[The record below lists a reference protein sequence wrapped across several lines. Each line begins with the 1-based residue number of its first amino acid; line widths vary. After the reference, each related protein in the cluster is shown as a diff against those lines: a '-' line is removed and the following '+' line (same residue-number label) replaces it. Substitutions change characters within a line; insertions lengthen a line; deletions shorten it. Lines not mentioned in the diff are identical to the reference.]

1 MRNEK
6 VILEAT
12 FDEKLVRYWML
23 STQLVLFIS
32 IVGIPLMPIWLI
44 FGWSFHRKQFE
55 RLTAKLTDRSLEI
68 RRGYLF
74 RMEKNV
80 PLDRIQDL
88 TMTEGPLLR
97 WLGIARLHVE
107 TAGQNVGGGG
117 GAHLVGVVDAPA
129 FRDAVLDQRDAIAG
143 STGDGVTS
151 TRRDLGAQGSESAS
165 LAELLESVRRIEKS
179 VERIAGRSS

>member
-1 MRNEK
+1 MRNER
-6 VILEAT
+6 VLLNAT
-12 FDEKLVRYWML
+12 FDEKLIRYWML
-23 STQLVLFIS
+23 STQLILLVS
-32 IVGIPLMPIWLI
+32 IVTIPLMPIWLI

-55 RLTAKLTDRSLEI
+55 RLSAKLTDRSLEI
-68 RRGYLF
+68 QRGYIF

-107 TAGQNVGGGG
+107 TAGQNIGGGG
-117 GAHLVGVVDAPA
+117 GAHLVGVIDAPA

-143 STGDGVTS
+143 TAGNGVTTGS
-151 TRRDLGAQGSESAS
+151 PSSAPGAGDPATLEA
-165 LAELLESVRRIEKS
+165 LLQSVRKIE
-179 VERIAGRSS
+179 ENIARIADRS

>member
-32 IVGIPLMPIWLI
+32 IVGIPLMPVWLI

-55 RLTAKLTDRSLEI
+55 RLTAKLTDKSLEI

-151 TRRDLGAQGSESAS
+151 TRRDSGVGGSESAS

-179 VERIAGRSS
+179 VERIADRSS